1 VPLKRVLALVV
12 IWIGGSNAFAAGSPP
27 GEPHANGGAAAL
39 APLSIDTQLLAT
51 QPGADLTLAIGDA
64 TRDVSVSREGVS
76 GPGVEL
82 HRSGPGEMRGD
93 VGTESVIAR
102 LEPGRIDGTI
112 GDHAI
117 ALDVLRS
124 PRLLRIDGRF
134 GEKAVVLDVAPNRIA
149 GEVGTCLYNLSVQ
162 PGSTAYVGHV
172 LCGATRE
179 NVRLTVPPGLLARG
193 DAELATLITAILA
206 R

>member
-1 VPLKRVLALVV
+1 VKLSVAVVVL
-12 IWIGGSNAFAAGSPP
+12 WIGFEGGSAGAAGSSPVERQATP
-27 GEPHANGGAAAL
+27 GVAAL
-39 APLSIDTQLLAT
+39 APLSIDTQLLSP
-51 QPGADLTLAIGDA
+51 QPGTDLTLVIGDA
-64 TRDVSVSREGVS
+64 SREISVSREGVL

-82 HRSGPGEMRGD
+82 HRSGSSEVRGD

-102 LEPGRIDGTI
+102 LEPGRVDGTI

-134 GEKAVVLDVAPNRIA
+134 GEKAIVLDIDPNRIA
-149 GEVGTCLYNLSVQ
+149 GEVGACLYNLSLQ
-162 PGSTAYVGHV
+162 PESNAYVGHV
-172 LCGATRE
+172 LCGGTRE
-179 NVRLTVPPGLLARG
+179 DVRLTVPTSLLARG